1 MIDAHIGKQIKECR
15 EKIGLTQ
22 EQFAEKTGLT
32 KNYIST
38 GERDAIYLNT
48 FLSY

>member
-1 MIDAHIGKQIKECR
+1 MIDARIGKRIKECR

-32 KNYIST
+32 TNYIST
-38 GERDAIYLNT
+38 IERGAIYPNT